1 MKSIDVVAGIIIY
14 KNRILCVQ
22 KPESKQQ
29 YISKKFE
36 FPGGKIEA
44 GESHTEALSRELL
57 EELNLS
63 TVNQSYFLTVVHQYP
78 NLEVTLHAYLCQVD
92 SDVLILHEHI
102 SRKWLKAEEL
112 GTLDWA
118 AADIP
123 IVEKL
128 MTIKS
133 LDSIGI
139 KAKK

>member
-1 MKSIDVVAGIIIY
+1 
-14 KNRILCVQ
+14 
-22 KPESKQQ
+22 

-63 TVNQSYFLTVVHQYP
+63 TTNQSYFLTVVHQYP

-92 SDVLILHEHI
+92 SDALTLHEHI
-102 SRKWLKAEEL
+102 SHKWLKAEEL

-123 IVEKL
+123 IVNKL
-128 MTIKS
+128 LTNK
-133 LDSIGI
+133 
-139 KAKK
+139 

>member
-1 MKSIDVVAGIIIY
+1 MKSIDVVAGVVLY
-14 KNRILCVQ
+14 KNRFLCVQ
-22 KPESKQQ
+22 RPESKQQ

-44 GESHTEALSRELL
+44 GESNTEALSRELM

-63 TVNQSYFLTVVHQYP
+63 TTNQIYFLTVFHTYP
-78 NLEVTLHAYLCQVD
+78 NVEVTLHAYLCQVD
-92 SDVLILHEHI
+92 SDALSLREHI
-102 SRKWLKAEEL
+102 SHKWLKAKEL

-128 MTIKS
+128 QS
-133 LDSIGI
+133 QY
-139 KAKK
+139 